1 MAKILNEYVE
11 YQLDEYPKTCK
22 ECPFII
28 PYPYRDNAYYGIAY
42 DCSLSYMDHGD
53 TREFDISHKRWPN
66 CNIENNKSIRL

>member
-22 ECPFII
+22 ECPFIQS
-28 PYPYRDNAYYGIAY
+28 YHYTDNAYHGIAY
-42 DCSLSYMDHGD
+42 MCALGYMAHGD

-66 CNIENNKSIRL
+66 CNIENSKGVRL